1 MRNAKLNLGLLTLG
15 LVLFLALAGPTIGR
29 LLFPGKDPLAL
40 GAYKRWEAPS
50 PAHPLGVDDGGRDA
64 LVVVLNAIWPSLAIG
79 LVAGA
84 TALALGVTIGFV
96 SGYTGG
102 RIDTVLRTVIDMVLV
117 IPSLPIFLILAA
129 YIRRWD
135 LVSMSLL
142 LGLFGW
148 PYVARVIRAQVISMR
163 ERAYTDL
170 ARITGETSLEI
181 IFLELLPNLL
191 PYLGFS
197 LAGAAVGAMLTE
209 AGLQIIGLGA
219 RGLPTLGYMIG
230 QGLGLGVMGAGLY
243 GQMLVPIAILIL
255 IFLSFNLINMG
266 LEEKYNPRLRTTV
279 EEQ

>member
-1 MRNAKLNLGLLTLG
+1 MRNIKLNLGLFTLG
-15 LVLFLALAGPTIGR
+15 LVLFMALAGPAIGQ
-29 LLFPGKDPLAL
+29 LMFPGTNPLSL

-50 PAHPLGVDDGGRDA
+50 PQHPLGTDDAGRDA
-64 LVVVLNAIWPSLAIG
+64 VAVVLNAIWPSLAIG

-96 SGYTGG
+96 SGYAGG
-102 RIDTVLRTVIDMVLV
+102 RVDTVLRTLIDMVLV
-117 IPSLPIFLILAA
+117 LPSLPIFLILAA

-135 LVSMSLL
+135 LITMSLL

-170 ARITGETSLEI
+170 ARISGENSLEI

-191 PYLGFS
+191 PYLGFC

-243 GQMLVPIAILIL
+243 AQMLVPIAILIL
-255 IFLSFNLINMG
+255 IFMSFNLINMG
-266 LEEKYNPRLRTTV
+266 LEEKYNPRLRATV
-279 EEQ
+279 EDK

>member
-1 MRNAKLNLGLLTLG
+1 MRNTKLNLGVLTLG
-15 LVLFLALAGPTIGR
+15 LVLFMALAGPTIGR
-29 LLFPGKDPLAL
+29 LMYPDKNPLAL
-40 GAYKRWEAPS
+40 GTYKRWEAPS
-50 PAHPLGVDDGGRDA
+50 PEHPLGIDDAGRDA
-64 LVVVLNAIWPSLAIG
+64 VVVVLNAIWPSLAIG

-84 TALALGVTIGFV
+84 TALALGVTVGFV
-96 SGYTGG
+96 SGYVGG
-102 RIDTVLRTVIDMVLV
+102 RLDTVLRTVIDMVLV

-148 PYVARVIRAQVISMR
+148 PFVARVIRAQVISMR

-170 ARITGETSLEI
+170 ARITGENSLEI

-243 GQMLVPIAILIL
+243 GQMLVPITILIL